1 MDTIGER
8 IKKVRLSL
16 GLTQKKLGELCGI
29 AEPTIRRYELG
40 KLNPKIGTLNKIAK
54 ALGVPVTELDSS
66 IIPCSREV
74 KNLNK
79 SQIRKSLTEQLN
91 EMGAKVAHFEDLI
104 NDYLALYDV
113 KNQLI
118 KDIKD
123 RGVTYTDYSAA
134 GVAMQKNNPS
144 TKDLVSVNRQ
154 MLAILKDLGVST
166 TNIKKPEDN
175 DEL

>member
-1 MDTIGER
+1 M
-8 IKKVRLSL
+8 
-16 GLTQKKLGELCGI
+16 
-29 AEPTIRRYELG
+29 
-40 KLNPKIGTLNKIAK
+40 
-54 ALGVPVTELDSS
+54 
-66 IIPCSREV
+66 V
-74 KNLNK
+74 KNIPPTPHKGKSERGCYNEGASTTKQIFPRAHGKRRRNSVNK

-118 KDIKD
+118 KEIKD
-123 RGVTYTDYSAA
+123 RGVTYPDYSAA

-154 MLAILKDLGVST
+154 MLAILKELGVST
-166 TNIKKPEDN
+166 TSIKKPEDN

>member
-1 MDTIGER
+1 MTTGAR
-8 IKKVRLSL
+8 IKAAQKAA
-16 GLTQKKLGELCGI
+16 GMTQAELAAKLNVTPQNISQYERGI
-29 AEPTIRRYELG
+29 
-40 KLNPKIGTLNKIAK
+40 KNPKIGTLNKIAK
-54 ALGVPVTELDSS
+54 ALGVPVTELDPS

-79 SQIRKSLTEQLN
+79 SHIRKSLTEQLN

-118 KDIKD
+118 KDIKV

>member
-1 MDTIGER
+1 M
-8 IKKVRLSL
+8 
-16 GLTQKKLGELCGI
+16 
-29 AEPTIRRYELG
+29 
-40 KLNPKIGTLNKIAK
+40 
-54 ALGVPVTELDSS
+54 
-66 IIPCSREV
+66 
-74 KNLNK
+74 NK
-79 SQIRKSLTEQLN
+79 SQIRKSLTEQLD

-154 MLAILKDLGVST
+154 ILAILKDLGVST
-166 TNIKKPEDN
+166 SNIKKPEDT